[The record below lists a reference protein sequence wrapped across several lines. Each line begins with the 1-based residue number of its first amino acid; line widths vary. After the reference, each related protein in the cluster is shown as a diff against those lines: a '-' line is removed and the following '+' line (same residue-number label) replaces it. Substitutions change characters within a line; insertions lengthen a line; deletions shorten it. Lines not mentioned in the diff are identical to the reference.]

1 MRARLG
7 LLVAG
12 LVLLGVTP
20 ALGRPI
26 PTGGVN
32 ADEVAAALRDK
43 GYKAEITKDSGGD
56 PKVESAADGSKF
68 DVWFYGCKNGR
79 CASVQFAAAFDLKDG
94 LTYSDINTWNRKNRF
109 GKGHLDDDMDPFL
122 HYDVDFEVGATTEA
136 IGNAIDVWVAVLPS
150 FKTHV
155 GFK

>member
-1 MRARLG
+1 MNMRRLG
-7 LLVAG
+7 LVVVGVLMVA
-12 LVLLGVTP
+12 TP
-20 ALGRPI
+20 AMARPI

-79 CASVQFAAAFDLKDG
+79 CASVQFASAFDLKNG
-94 LTYSDINTWNRKNRF
+94 LSLADINAWNRKNRF
-109 GKGHLDDDMDPFL
+109 GKGHLDDEMDPFL
-122 HYDVDFEVGATTEA
+122 QYDVDFEVGATSEA

-150 FKTHV
+150 FKTHID
-155 GFK
+155 FK